1 MQKRNAI
8 IFNYITDI
16 AFVVVAISQFYHGNI
31 KNGLLWSAVAVIWII
46 YMKQENARLKKR

>member
-16 AFVVVAISQFYHGNI
+16 AFVVVAISQFYKGNI
-31 KNGLLWSAVAVIWII
+31 GNGILWSVVAIIWIV
-46 YMKQENARLKKR
+46 YMREETNRLKKR